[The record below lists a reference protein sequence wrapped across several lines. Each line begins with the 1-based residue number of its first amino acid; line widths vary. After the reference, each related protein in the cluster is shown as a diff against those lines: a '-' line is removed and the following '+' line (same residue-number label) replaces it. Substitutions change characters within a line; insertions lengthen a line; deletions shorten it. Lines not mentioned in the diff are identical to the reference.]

1 MALLI
6 VISGPAGVGKT
17 TICNRLLDEFKNSL
31 SRVVTTTT
39 RAPRIGETDGIDY
52 FFISKNNFEE
62 NLQNG
67 NFLEHEIIHENYY
80 GTSKSAVTQKL
91 QDGKDILINIDVKGA
106 ESLRKKICDF
116 QNLGQKLISI
126 FIKPNSIEEL
136 KARLLNRGS
145 DNLKEISKRLK
156 TAEHELQYACHFDHT
171 VLSSQKENDYQTI
184 RSIYLKSSQES

>member
-67 NFLEHEIIHENYY
+67 NFLEHGN
-80 GTSKSAVTQKL
+80 GTMITLRAKTHKEVQL
-91 QDGKDILINIDVKGA
+91 
-106 ESLRKKICDF
+106 SL
-116 QNLGQKLISI
+116 
-126 FIKPNSIEEL
+126 IKPD
-136 KARLLNRGS
+136 GWC
-145 DNLKEISKRLK
+145 
-156 TAEHELQYACHFDHT
+156 Q
-171 VLSSQKENDYQTI
+171 
-184 RSIYLKSSQES
+184 